1 MDNFVYSRFQYNSN
15 TVIEPRSMHE
25 QETEDQIITLTGDHF
40 INWQLIHQ
48 ELLSEKVG
56 KCMHMIVISFF

>member
-40 INWQLIHQ
+40 IN
-48 ELLSEKVG
+48 
-56 KCMHMIVISFF
+56 